1 MAKPDF
7 KFTLKKFGA
16 AFAWDVEVNR
26 KPAYVGNH
34 CESGNA
40 RYEFVFNN
48 KSHKIFGL
56 TDHLLV
62 TRQNSPQEFDNVRDV
77 ANQYLNN
84 FYMREEEE
92 SKTAQRSLL
101 FRGERFA

>member
-16 AFAWDVEVNR
+16 AFAWDVEVTR
-26 KPAYVGNH
+26 KPTYV
-34 CESGNA
+34 ESEKTY
-40 RYEFVFNN
+40 YEFVFNN
-48 KSHKIFGL
+48 RSHKIFGL

-62 TRQNSPQEFDNVRDV
+62 THQNRLPSLPQEFNNVKDV

-84 FYMREEEE
+84 FYMEKEEE